1 MVKYNP
7 SLHPRDSKGRWTSK
21 GKLTGRVSLRS
32 ATLQYGRTFPL
43 IPGKVNIYV
52 GALARV
58 EKAGDRQSFLE
69 KKVSA
74 GIDKLVDR
82 IPQNKVG
89 KFASGLL
96 RDKQA
101 SVGGLSV
108 NRQGARRRAPQLR
121 VSSARAS
128 THGRKVRQPRAP
140 RQARRRPVGG

>member
-1 MVKYNP
+1 MARYNP

-58 EKAGDRQSFLE
+58 EKAGDKQTFLE
-69 KKVSA
+69 KKAAA
-74 GIDKLVDR
+74 GIEKLIGK

-101 SVGGLSV
+101 QVGGLSV
-108 NRQGARRRAPQLR
+108 ARQGARRRGPQLK
-121 VSSARAS
+121 VSSAKAA
-128 THGRKVRQPRAP
+128 TAGRRVRQPRAP
-140 RQARRRPVGG
+140 RQPRRPVGG